1 MEENIPTPT
10 PTPPQPTP
18 VEKTNSMAATPGMGR
33 IVLIS
38 LGVLC
43 LGLAIAYGGFF
54 LGQKSKAPS
63 SYVAPTNQPSTMP
76 SPTEGL
82 DTMNPTLMPDTKRYA
97 NTTYGYSLDYPLN
110 LQVQGQGIQV
120 TNETAPDVLFTTD
133 ITKASP
139 NPSRVFFIMVQDKS
153 LLTVK
158 GQPMSNYTP
167 LELATMD
174 LQANVDNKNTYV
186 ATLNPVTKLQPLPA
200 GITDGYTFTIRA
212 KGYETVNGGAL
223 WDEGEYVMTEFTSAK
238 YRYVLV
244 YSNTDEMKRIV
255 MTMQF
260 TK

>member
-10 PTPPQPTP
+10 PTSTTLN
-18 VEKTNSMAATPGMGR
+18 EKTSSMAATPGMGR

-63 SYVAPTNQPSTMP
+63 YVAPTNQPSTTP

-82 DTMNPTLMPDTKRYA
+82 DTMNPTLMPDTKRYT
-97 NTTYGYSLDYPLN
+97 NTAYGYSLDYPMN

-120 TNETAPDVLFTTD
+120 TDETAPDVLFTTD
-133 ITKASP
+133 VSKASP
-139 NPSRVFFIMVQDKS
+139 DPSRVFFIMAQDKS

-158 GQPMSNYTP
+158 GKPMNSYTP

-174 LQANVDNKNTYV
+174 LQANVDNKNTYIT
-186 ATLNPVTKLQPLPA
+186 TLTPVTKLQPLPV
-200 GITDGYTFTIRA
+200 GITDGYTFTIQA

-223 WDEGEYVMTEFTSAK
+223 WDEGEYIMTEFNSAK
-238 YRYVLV
+238 YRYLLV
-244 YSNTDEMKRIV
+244 YSNNDDMRKIV